1 MNLTKIFHIAAASL
15 VVALGIASPAQAQ
28 PVTSV
33 YFSKGSSCT
42 PGTNAD
48 TYTTSGVPLTVS
60 LCMSTSVSTCG
71 HTIVLQSAAAEN
83 GRFVV
88 TSYTLGAN
96 YPDANSLFTQTP
108 LTLVNPGTPADLGGT
123 TASNSFAAAGNQL
136 LATFTLAPQ
145 SSATGATHVLSLAN
159 TSIVA
164 LVKNGDNAC
173 GQVEVPDEFAMNS
186 VATPAT
192 YILTRNTTPV
202 FTSAANT
209 TFQLGNNTSSF
220 TPVAS
225 GNPNPTIT
233 LVNGSVP
240 GMSFNGTSLTGT
252 PTANGTYM
260 LTFRAT
266 GNGFSDQVVTVNVTG
281 QASQT
286 INFPNPG
293 QQQFGAP
300 IMLSATGGGSG
311 NPIVFT
317 SGSPAVCLVSGNTL
331 TMLTAT
337 TVQTGKCIVNANQ
350 AGNANYTAALQAQI
364 DFSIIGSPPGA
375 PTIGTAINGN
385 GQATISFTAPASSG
399 GRPIT
404 GYIVYCGGF
413 SNPGLSSPI
422 TIAGLSN
429 GTSYNCTASAINDLG
444 PSVSSGIVVA
454 TPSAAA
460 PLALI
465 GVKSRKMHAG
475 VPYDLVIDT
484 ARVIGDNNIS
494 VEPRQIGSG
503 FTIVFEFNGPVTSVT
518 GATSVDALMAAVGTA
533 AMPTF
538 AGSEVTVVL
547 TGVANTKR
555 STITITGVNGGANF
569 PVALGFL
576 NADVNGTHTV
586 DVLDVISVKG
596 KSGFAL
602 NLTNNFL
609 RDINADGT
617 INVLDVIAAKGK
629 SGTSAP

>member
-28 PVTSV
+28 VSNV
-33 YFSKGSSCT
+33 YFSKGSTCT

-48 TYTTSGVPLTVS
+48 TYTTSGGPLTVS
-60 LCMSTSVSTCG
+60 LCMSTSVATCG
-71 HTIVLQSAAAEN
+71 HTIVLQSAASEN

-88 TSYTLGAN
+88 TQNTLGAN
-96 YPDANSLFTQTP
+96 YPDPNSAFTQTP
-108 LTLVNPGTPADLGGT
+108 LTLINPATPADLGGT
-123 TASNSFAAAGNQL
+123 TASNSFAAANNQL

-145 SSATGATHVLSLAN
+145 STATGATHVISLAN

-164 LVKNGDNAC
+164 LVKNGDTTC
-173 GQVEVPDEFAMNS
+173 GSVEVPDEFGMNS
-186 VATPAT
+186 VASPAT
-192 YILTRNTTPV
+192 HVLTRNTTPV
-202 FTSAANT
+202 FTSPVNT
-209 TFQLGNNTSSF
+209 TFQLGNATSSF

-233 LVNGSVP
+233 LFSGSVP
-240 GMSFNGTSLTGT
+240 GMSFNGTSLVGT

-266 GNGFSDQVVTVNVTG
+266 GAGFFDQVVTVNVTG

-286 INFPNPG
+286 ISFPNPG

-300 IMLSATGGGSG
+300 ITLSATGGGSG
-311 NPIVFT
+311 NPIVFS

-337 TVQTGKCIVNANQ
+337 TIQTGKCIVNANQ
-350 AGNANYTAALQAQI
+350 AGNANYTVALQAQV
-364 DFSIIGSPPGA
+364 DFSIIGTVPGA

-385 GQATISFTAPASSG
+385 GQATISFTAPTSSG

-404 GYIVYCGGF
+404 GYIVNCGAF
-413 SNPGLSSPI
+413 SNSGLGSPI
-422 TIAGLSN
+422 TITGLSN
-429 GTSYNCTASAINDLG
+429 GTSYNCTASAISELG
-444 PSVSSGIVVA
+444 TSISSGVVVA

-465 GVKSRKMHAG
+465 GVKSRKVHAG
-475 VPYDLVIDT
+475 VPYDLVVDT

-494 VEPRQIGSG
+494 VEPRLIGSG
-503 FTIVFEFNGPVTSVT
+503 FTLVFEFSGPVTAVS

-533 AMPTF
+533 AAPTF
-538 AGSEVTVVL
+538 AGNEVTVVL

-555 STITITGVNGGANF
+555 ATITVTGVNATADF
-569 PVALGFL
+569 PVALAFL

-609 RDINADGT
+609 RDINFDGT